1 MARYKRKI
9 KLIKPRFQL
18 KLTMVFVG
26 FSALSLLLQFVLF
39 TSSLTEAAL
48 VLPQDGAILME
59 QTSALLMK
67 VILTSCLLFLPL
79 IFMVGILTTFKIAG
93 PLYHFEQFLNAVHRG
108 EKPADCKLRS
118 GDDLHDFCDL
128 LNRVTAPLRVKDRA
142 LPEAGDLDEI
152 PSIVSEAPAEVP
164 SGLEPTD
171 ARTA

>member
-59 QTSALLMK
+59 QTSGLLMR

-93 PLYHFEQFLNAVHRG
+93 PIYHFEQFLNSVHRG
-108 EKPADCKLRS
+108 ENPADCKLRK

-128 LNRVTAPLRVKDRA
+128 LNRVTAPLREKGREQ
-142 LPEAGDLDEI
+142 PEAVDVDEI
-152 PSIVSEAPAEVP
+152 PSIISDAPAEVP
-164 SGLEPTD
+164 TEV
-171 ARTA
+171 

>member
-1 MARYKRKI
+1 MAKYKRKI
-9 KLIKPRFQL
+9 KLIKPRLQL

-48 VLPQDGAILME
+48 VLPQDGALLME
-59 QTSALLMK
+59 QTSGLLMK
-67 VILTSCLLFLPL
+67 VIVTSCLLFLPL

-93 PLYHFEQFLNAVHRG
+93 PIYRFEQFLNSVHRG
-108 EKPADCKLRS
+108 EKPDDCRLRS

-128 LNRVTAPLRVKDRA
+128 LNRVTAPLREKERQ
-142 LPEAGDLDEI
+142 LPGTGDVDEI
-152 PSIVSEAPAEVP
+152 PSIISDAPVEDPTEVEAP
-164 SGLEPTD
+164 D